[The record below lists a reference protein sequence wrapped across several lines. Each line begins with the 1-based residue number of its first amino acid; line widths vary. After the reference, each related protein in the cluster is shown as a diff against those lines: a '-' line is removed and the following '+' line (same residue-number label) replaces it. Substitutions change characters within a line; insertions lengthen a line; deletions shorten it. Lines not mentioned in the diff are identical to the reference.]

1 MKIFLEENYELVQ
14 DGSPIFNL
22 MAKDRGKKIPWSVK
36 PEIKTYS
43 KSWVNRGENHFQT
56 FPRPV
61 RKLFGRNKIC

>member
-22 MAKDRGKKIPWSVK
+22 MAKDREKKFPWSVK

-43 KSWVNRGENHFQT
+43 KTLVNRGEKT
-56 FPRPV
+56 FPN
-61 RKLFGRNKIC
+61 LT